1 MPVVGLEPICKI
13 DIPLSLSMFAHVL
26 FIFKHK
32 LYISIYHCFLF
43 LYFTMQHEM
52 QHEKIQYFFVF

>member
-13 DIPLSLSMFAHVL
+13 DIPLYLSTFAPIP
-26 FIFKHK
+26 FIFKHN
-32 LYISIYHCFLF
+32 LHITIYQCFLF

-52 QHEKIQYFFVF
+52 QHEKIQ